1 MASSKPAVRHPSHNH
16 PLRGHKAQAEEEII
30 CSGCDL
36 DLIGAAFKCT
46 KSECDY
52 FLHKSCFELPRE
64 NRHKS
69 HPEHPL
75 TLLYSPT
82 YESSAFA
89 CDACGEYGSGF
100 SYNCS
105 ICKYDVHVGCV
116 SMPET
121 VERQGYAHL
130 LTLLY
135 RSPYQNGLF
144 FNCDECHDNV
154 PDNLWSYYCKKCD
167 YGTHLHSC
175 AVEEEPKRGGG
186 GSGNTS
192 RNSGGRSSA
201 ASDLSAMLKAQREM
215 ERMQIEL
222 DMAMQSAKI
231 AKKSRK
237 HMLKMI

>member
-16 PLRGHKAQAEEEII
+16 PLRSHKAQAEEEII

-64 NRHKS
+64 NCHKS

-82 YESSAFA
+82 YESSSFA
-89 CDACGEYGSGF
+89 CDACGEPY
-100 SYNCS
+100 
-105 ICKYDVHVGCV
+105 
-116 SMPET
+116 
-121 VERQGYAHL
+121 VERQGHAHL

-135 RSPYQNGLF
+135 RSPYQNGLI

>member
-16 PLRGHKAQAEEEII
+16 PLRSHKAQAEEEII

-64 NRHKS
+64 NCHKS

-82 YESSAFA
+82 YESSSFA

-100 SYNCS
+100 AYNCS

-121 VERQGYAHL
+121 
-130 LTLLY
+130 
-135 RSPYQNGLF
+135 
-144 FNCDECHDNV
+144 
-154 PDNLWSYYCKKCD
+154 KCD